1 MHCIFLRRII
11 GRRFSRN
18 LNKYR
23 PQDVRCSTPQS
34 WQEGRCALPPCTT
47 FRHGACQASSLHAPS
62 DRIAGQ
68 PLARE
73 TSLSPAPHR
82 SFQEDHGAFALPR
95 DPHRAGGW
103 EICLSTPAPR
113 TMHDRLAVRSPFKGS
128 NVRRTP
134 GLPPRC
140 KGATPPGKICC
151 HTIWCWTEKCPP
163 TSCGKPKCCV
173 AITSSRV

>member
-1 MHCIFLRRII
+1 MCGVVH
-11 GRRFSRN
+11 RN
-18 LNKYR
+18 LGKG
-23 PQDVRCSTPQS
+23 T
-34 WQEGRCALPPCTT
+34 RCASPLHPP
-47 FRHGACQASSLHAPS
+47 GLWLLQGIDPIPEPI

-82 SFQEDHGAFALPR
+82 SFQEDHWAFAPPGPHEHRSGRCIATRVGAFALPR

-103 EICLSTPAPR
+103 EICLSTPALR
-113 TMHDRLAVRSPFKGS
+113 TMHDRLAVRSPFRGS
-128 NVRRTP
+128 DVRCTP
-134 GLPPRC
+134 GLLPRC
-140 KGATPPGKICC
+140 KGATPSGKICC